1 MILILCMVVGMV
13 PVQVF
18 AAEPETTW
26 QQVQETTNPFQDVSE
41 KDWYY
46 DSVMYALEN
55 GLLTGTSDTAFSPE
69 STMTRAMFVTVLG
82 RIAEIDLTEYG
93 NPSAFTDVA
102 PGSYYA
108 PYVQWATEKSITSGI
123 GDGRFDP
130 NGLVTREQMAT
141 MLVRFFDAYNITYP
155 EATVTT
161 VPQDIDSV
169 AGWAKEAVLK
179 LWASGLFTGDN
190 QGNFNPGNKA
200 KRSEAAVLFHR
211 TDETVEKWFVETG
224 VKAEPGN
231 QENPSVPQSNNPP
244 GGDGGGGGKKTT
256 YYQVNF
262 HAPAGV
268 SGATMPEGKL
278 YPSGTTISSLPT
290 PYKEN
295 TVFLGWYY
303 DEDLTAPAAGSD
315 KITQNLSLYAKF
327 ADGLVSPM
335 ELETLNYMT
344 IVDVDPN
351 FTFQVQAPS
360 AAAVKSSLTIKNI
373 TVNNK

>member
-1 MILILCMVVGMV
+1 MTKRIISMILILCMVVGMV

-169 AGWAKEAVLK
+169 AGWAKEAVLNSGPPGCLPGTTRATSTPATRQRDLK
-179 LWASGLFTGDN
+179 RQSFSIAPMKRWKNGLWRLGLRPNRAIKRILLYHKATIPLAAMGAEV
-190 QGNFNPGNKA
+190 A
-200 KRSEAAVLFHR
+200 KR
-211 TDETVEKWFVETG
+211 
-224 VKAEPGN
+224 
-231 QENPSVPQSNNPP
+231 PP
-244 GGDGGGGGKKTT
+244 
-256 YYQVNF
+256 
-262 HAPAGV
+262 
-268 SGATMPEGKL
+268 
-278 YPSGTTISSLPT
+278 I
-290 PYKEN
+290 
-295 TVFLGWYY
+295 
-303 DEDLTAPAAGSD
+303 
-315 KITQNLSLYAKF
+315 IR
-327 ADGLVSPM
+327 
-335 ELETLNYMT
+335 
-344 IVDVDPN
+344 
-351 FTFQVQAPS
+351 
-360 AAAVKSSLTIKNI
+360 
-373 TVNNK
+373 